1 MNLANKYLSKEEYE
15 SEWEPKYQALEK
27 KYFGEGGSDTA
38 DTPEY
43 NADVEKLDYYYAKTV
58 SQRMQKK
65 MAEVLTNGKS
75 ALERN
80 DYKEFE
86 LQMENLQTVWKDFN
100 SPFHY
105 KMNARGILE
114 RD

>member
-1 MNLANKYLSKEEYE
+1 MNIAAKYLTREEYE

-27 KYFGEGGSDTA
+27 KYFGDDGSASGDT
-38 DTPEY
+38 TEY
-43 NADVEKLDYYYAKTV
+43 NSDIEKLDYFYAKTV
-58 SQRMQKK
+58 SQRMQKR
-65 MAEVLTNGKS
+65 MIDQLGICKS

-80 DYKEFE
+80 DYKEYE
-86 LQMENLQTVWKDFN
+86 AQLEVLSNIWKDFN

-105 KMNARGILE
+105 KMHARGILE